1 MRQRVEFNIW
11 GWLGIVVFSLTVLSI
26 GNLRAFGD
34 PVEDWIAKLNS
45 ETPDI
50 REEAIG
56 KLGDSKD
63 PRAVAPLI
71 EILEPKKAAMPGSGN
86 TAAADPATAKVQQ
99 AKQRVGRMDRAET
112 TPARPLDAA
121 TMRQYTAALRSN
133 NPAERKTAVEQLGQS
148 GDKRAVKLLLS
159 AMQGRDFFARA
170 EILEA
175 LGTLGDPQAF
185 PVISASVK
193 AQEVPVR
200 KAAVR
205 ALGELG
211 DPRGAELLYQ
221 AQTTD
226 PFLRSEA
233 AEALGRLGT
242 ADGVKYLNL
251 ATKHK
256 DFFIQKDAQ
265 TALDGLGFQH
275 GLEPLIELLQD
286 PDPKVRTLAAQ
297 ALGEIGDPVAAEAL
311 KNASGDPDAKVA
323 AAIGQAMGATGA
335 ATGTPEQR
343 VKVLAAEALGKVGD
357 GRAVEPLI
365 RAMRT
370 GDPALQNAA
379 GAALGSMK
387 SPAVM
392 RRFQMDLVSK
402 DGEVCKQAISDLGC
416 IGTDEAIKLLGQASG
431 RTEVSVAREAVVA
444 LSKTGKPAAIPYL
457 SKAISNAFLRQE
469 ALEGIFAIDHPDT
482 SPILIQLLSS
492 KSFVERQKAAQALGR
507 RKESKAVEPLL
518 AILKSNDTPV
528 MKDAISALEEIG
540 DKKAGSALIELAN
553 DPFVG
558 EQALTLIRKW
568 NWQPQT
574 VREKCLWFM
583 ANKQWAECAKLG
595 PEASDLLLEEL
606 QRSNSGDVAEALA
619 TMKDARAVPI
629 LEAAITEWRA
639 GVKHVKAL
647 EALGWKADTFEKQVL
662 RAAAAGDTATLK
674 KFWKQDGR
682 MRQIIEKV
690 LNSTETTGL
699 SGVANLIISMRL
711 SEMVPS
717 LAGKLSAG
725 TESQQWSLANQ
736 FLSSRN
742 ETLYNAAK
750 SWADSHGYR
759 VIEFRIPGPSD
770 RW

>member
-1 MRQRVEFNIW
+1 M
-11 GWLGIVVFSLTVLSI
+11 
-26 GNLRAFGD
+26 
-34 PVEDWIAKLNS
+34 EDWIAKLKS
-45 ETPDI
+45 ERPDI
-50 REEAIG
+50 REEAIV

-63 PRAVAPLI
+63 SRAVAPLI
-71 EILEPKKAAMPGSGN
+71 EILEPKESATPGLGG
-86 TAAADPATAKVQQ
+86 AVAADPATAKVQQ
-99 AKQRVGRMDRAET
+99 AKRRVGRMDRAET
-112 TPARPLDAA
+112 PPTTPLDAA

-133 NPAERKTAVEQLGQS
+133 NPVERKTAIEQLGQS

-159 AMQGRDFFARA
+159 AIQGRDFSARA

-175 LGTLGDPQAF
+175 LGMLGDPQAF

-251 ATKHK
+251 AAKHK
-256 DFFIQKDAQ
+256 DHFIQKDAQ
-265 TALDGLGFQH
+265 KALDGLGFQH

-297 ALGEIGDPVAAEAL
+297 ALGEIGDPVATEAL
-311 KNASGDPDAKVA
+311 KTASSDTDANVRKAVEQL
-323 AAIGQAMGATGA
+323 IGSTDGIAGSPA
-335 ATGTPEQR
+335 QR

-357 GRAVEPLI
+357 GRAVDPLI

-370 GDPALQNAA
+370 GDPALQKAA
-379 GAALGSMK
+379 GTALGSMK

-402 DGEVCKQAISDLGC
+402 DGDACKQAISDLGC
-416 IGTDEAIKLLGQASG
+416 IGTDEAVKLLGQAAG
-431 RTEVSVAREAVVA
+431 HADVQVAREAVAA
-444 LSKTGKPAAIPYL
+444 LSKTGKPTAIPYL
-457 SKAISNAFLRQE
+457 SKAVSNPFLRGE

-482 SPILIQLLSS
+482 TPVLIGLLSS

-507 RKESKAVEPLL
+507 RKDPRAVEPLI
-518 AILKSNDTPV
+518 AILKANDTPV
-528 MKDAISALEEIG
+528 MKDAIAALEEIG

-558 EQALTLIRKW
+558 EQALALIRKW

-583 ANKQWAECAKLG
+583 ANKQWAECTKLG

-606 QRSNSGDVAEALA
+606 KRSNSGDVAEALA
-619 TMKDARAVPI
+619 SMKDTRAVPI
-629 LEAAITEWRA
+629 LEARVTEWRA
-639 GVKHVKAL
+639 GVKHIKAL
-647 EALGWKADTFEKQVL
+647 EALGWKADTFEQQVQ
-662 RAAAAGDTATLK
+662 RAAAMGDTVTLK
-674 KFWKQDGR
+674 KYWKQDGR

-690 LNSTETTGL
+690 LNSSETTGL
-699 SGVANLIISMRL
+699 SGVVNLIISLRL
-711 SEMVPS
+711 TEMVPQLS
-717 LAGKLSAG
+717 GKLSIG

-736 FLSSRN
+736 FLQSHN

-770 RW
+770 QW